1 MCRVFC
7 FFVFFLLLPP
17 PPQLAQVNGMD
28 LLGRHSIINNVLGF
42 VTFDRVL
49 AVLFKNNS
57 FGFYWAPVDRFEAA
71 HFFASAFFCSSRPPV
86 IDDERRRRRQLPPRR
101 RFPSA
106 AAATRRRIYVVDSSL
121 VSPASPAPRRRLILG
136 GSGLRLPPPPAIAP
150 LCFVCFSV
158 FFFSFLGE
166 EGRVDWEEKH
176 DSVRHGFNRNR
187 TSVHCPATGRLETGT
202 LLRLTHDTRHESTD
216 SFFLFFSIP
225 IPLQCFS
232 SSSYYSDIVQRM
244 PIYSLYHL
252 FLCIVLEFFSSF
264 FTVDLCDSL
273 QSELLIPIRVTKSG
287 SFQCSHSTK
296 ELFSKKKETNEKLVL
311 RDRFSVNEILIIK
324 KLPKTSRFL
333 I

>member
-7 FFVFFLLLPP
+7 FFVFFFSSPHPLNSLKLTGWTSWVGIPSSTTYSVLSRLTECWRFYLKTILLDFTGHPLT
-17 PPQLAQVNGMD
+17 GSR
-28 LLGRHSIINNVLGF
+28 RHIFLQA
-42 VTFDRVL
+42 L
-49 AVLFKNNS
+49 
-57 FGFYWAPVDRFEAA
+57 
-71 HFFASAFFCSSRPPV
+71 FFCSSRPPV
-86 IDDERRRRRQLPPRR
+86 IDDERRQRRQLPPRR

-136 GSGLRLPPPPAIAP
+136 GSGLRLPPPAIAP

-225 IPLQCFS
+225 IPLQCFFFFFLLFGYCS
-232 SSSYYSDIVQRM
+232 TNA
-244 PIYSLYHL
+244 HL
-252 FLCIVLEFFSSF
+252 FSIS
-264 FTVDLCDSL
+264 
-273 QSELLIPIRVTKSG
+273 P
-287 SFQCSHSTK
+287 
-296 ELFSKKKETNEKLVL
+296 LFMYCA
-311 RDRFSVNEILIIK
+311 
-324 KLPKTSRFL
+324 
-333 I
+333 